1 MTARKLLVN
10 LRHVKNECAFIRG
23 FSRFILIKVL
33 LLITIIIGIGLKR
46 DGGPS
51 IFAGKICANIL
62 RYNKVYRV
70 ISWGRDAI
78 LEATDPEVFCW
89 YGFRV

>member
-33 LLITIIIGIGLKR
+33 LLIIIIIGIGLKR
-46 DGGPS
+46 DGWPS
-51 IFAGKICANIL
+51 IFTGKICANIL
-62 RYNKVYRV
+62 GV
-70 ISWGRDAI
+70 ITKSIG
-78 LEATDPEVFCW
+78 LSTGEGMLF
-89 YGFRV
+89 